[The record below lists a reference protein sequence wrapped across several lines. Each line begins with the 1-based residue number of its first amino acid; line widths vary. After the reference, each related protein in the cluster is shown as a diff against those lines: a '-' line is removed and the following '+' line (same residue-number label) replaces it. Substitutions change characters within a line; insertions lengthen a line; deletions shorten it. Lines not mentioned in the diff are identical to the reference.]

1 MTSSS
6 LLRRGSITVIN
17 RPSFPSCC
25 DVALCCYRC
34 CYCCYRCC
42 CFSSP
47 SSASSLAALSCKIDN
62 SIIVPWC
69 PVFAVAVM
77 LCHSGCCFSTTFIS
91 SHEVS
96 ISWHRKSSSSSVNH
110 LNLLHLHRLSP
121 LHSELLLLQ
130 RFRRAQASQRRFTT
144 CIEQHHH
151 RPSLLLPLLSVVDV
165 LLLSIFSIICIVLL
179 STPVHCC
186 CSVFADAALM
196 VAALS
201 YIAVSPPLATRWTLP
216 PSLVKP
222 GAPVSGG
229 GTVGAAITCRID
241 FSPSQVVDRSSFFI
255 LLSVV

>member
-1 MTSSS
+1 MGKQCHKSIIFISSFFLTRFLLFPFPCLCILLPASQIDHLTTISSSSALFILAICVALAVSLVALSSLRWPPISSMTSSS

-17 RPSFPSCC
+17 RPSFPFCC
-25 DVALCCYRC
+25 DVALSCCRC
-34 CYCCYRCC
+34 YYCCCRCG

-130 RFRRAQASQRRFTT
+130 RFRRAQASQRRFTA
-144 CIEQHHH
+144 C
-151 RPSLLLPLLSVVDV
+151 RVFLLQ
-165 LLLSIFSIICIVLL
+165 F
-179 STPVHCC
+179 
-186 CSVFADAALM
+186 
-196 VAALS
+196 
-201 YIAVSPPLATRWTLP
+201 R
-216 PSLVKP
+216 
-222 GAPVSGG
+222 
-229 GTVGAAITCRID
+229 
-241 FSPSQVVDRSSFFI
+241 
-255 LLSVV
+255 